1 MQRLDVKAP
10 AEGAGVSARRR
21 RIVLLVGE
29 MAMGG
34 AERVA
39 ATLAN
44 AWASRGT
51 EVWLVPTYLGSRT
64 IKYALRDEVELTFLA
79 DRMESMH
86 AGRWRWGLH
95 KAQALRNLVVEL
107 QPDVVVSFLSNVN
120 VLAIL
125 ALAGVH
131 VPLVISE
138 RTDPASG
145 RELHWMLHLMR
156 HLLYQFAT
164 RLVVQTP
171 SARDRYRERILR
183 MPPTDVIPNPL
194 SAELERMQV
203 RADHPVRG
211 GTIIAMGRLTP
222 SKGFDILIRAFGR
235 EFGSRPEWRLSIWG
249 EGPLRESLGALI
261 RDLGLTDRVYL
272 KGSTTEPWME
282 LARGQIFALP
292 SAYEGFP
299 NAMLEAMALG
309 MPVVA
314 YDCPSG
320 PRELAAGGSA
330 AVVIALGDEQALG
343 RELLRLANDVTARR
357 ELGGRAAAHVRTAYS
372 ESSVLARWDE
382 TLDAAVL
389 THSRHRKH
397 MQDDRG

>member
-1 MQRLDVKAP
+1 MNSP
-10 AEGAGVSARRR
+10 TSGVGTSVHRR

-29 MAMGG
+29 MAVGG

-44 AWASRGT
+44 AWTSRGT

-64 IKYALRDEVELTFLA
+64 IKYALRDEVELAFLA
-79 DRMESMH
+79 DRMESMP
-86 AGRWRWGLH
+86 AGRRRWALH

-120 VLAIL
+120 ALAIL
-125 ALAGVH
+125 ALAGLH

-145 RELHWMLHLMR
+145 RELHWMLHITR
-156 HLLYQFAT
+156 RVLYQFAT

-194 SAELERMQV
+194 SSELERMPV
-203 RADHPVRG
+203 RADHPDRG
-211 GTIIAMGRLTP
+211 GTIMAMGRLTP
-222 SKGFDILIRAFGR
+222 SKGFDILVRAFGR
-235 EFGSRPEWRLSIWG
+235 EFANRPEWQLSIWG
-249 EGPLRESLGALI
+249 EGPLRESLDALI
-261 RDLGLTDRVYL
+261 RDLGLTERVHL
-272 KGSTTEPWME
+272 QGLTMEPWMA

-309 MPVVA
+309 VPVVA
-314 YDCPSG
+314 FDCPSG
-320 PRELAAGGSA
+320 PRELSAGGSA
-330 AVVIALGDEQALG
+330 AVVIALGDERALG
-343 RELLRLANDVTARR
+343 SELLRLANDATARR
-357 ELGGRAAAHVRTAYS
+357 ALGSRAAAHARAAYS

-389 THSRHRKH
+389 AHARRPTHLKG
-397 MQDDRG
+397 DRG